1 MARLVDRAVRAG
13 MRHGW
18 RRGLVGGSQVW
29 LAVGAA
35 ALGVRVLQR
44 LASPGKPVIV
54 TERLEPGESIVV
66 RHLLPGE

>member
-1 MARLVDRAVRAG
+1 VGGLFDRAVRAG
-13 MRHGW
+13 IRHGW
-18 RRGLVGGSQVW
+18 RRGLIGGSQAW

-44 LASPGKPVIV
+44 LAAGKPVIV
-54 TERLEPGESIVV
+54 TERLDPGESIIV

>member
-1 MARLVDRAVRAG
+1 VGRIFDRAVRAG
-13 MRHGW
+13 LRHGW
-18 RRGLVGGSQVW
+18 RRGLVGGSQAW

-44 LASPGKPVIV
+44 LASPGKPVVV
-54 TERLEPGESIVV
+54 TERLEPGETIVV

>member
-1 MARLVDRAVRAG
+1 VARLVDRAVRAG
-13 MRHGW
+13 LRHGW

-44 LASPGKPVIV
+44 IASPGKPVVV
-54 TERLEPGESIVV
+54 TERLEPGETIVV